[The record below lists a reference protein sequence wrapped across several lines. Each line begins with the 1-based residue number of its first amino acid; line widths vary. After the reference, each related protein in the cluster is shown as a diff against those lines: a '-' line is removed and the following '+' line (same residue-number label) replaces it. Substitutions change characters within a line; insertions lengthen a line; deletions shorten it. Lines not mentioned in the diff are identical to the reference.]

1 MNSQHCVS
9 FEPTLYVH
17 NVSYSG
23 VTLVNHLTYDKRQ
36 ILPILMKRWRGPIS
50 TVLFIEEDQ
59 LRDVAVFILQQ
70 KRFNVIYSLYT
81 RHTSS
86 SSIPYVARKGKRV
99 YYVNGIY
106 PTNTLRNI
114 GIESILTSHYLLLN
128 IDTIPSI
135 NIYDSILENTSL
147 LQNHKNVLLLP
158 VFYSSRRVSQ
168 MVKVMKNYEE
178 LVKLIPSTK
187 AELLKEGELRL
198 YSSHQSDYIQELD
211 DWMGEKGKNA
221 YETQMTK
228 LIEPNGVFRRSV
240 MNPLFNSLFINECRN
255 DYYYMWRLQNDGY
268 SFSTLPQS
276 FGVTL
281 SLPAFTT
288 KSNEEEEQELL
299 SLYTYLINL
308 I

>member
-1 MNSQHCVS
+1 MQIKMNALQCVS
-9 FEPTLYVH
+9 FEPAPCHFFLISFMTRCAQCELQW
-17 NVSYSG
+17 SYSREPFD
-23 VTLVNHLTYDKRQ
+23 VIPRLPLHSSYDRRQ

-59 LRDVAVFILQQ
+59 LRDVAAFILQQ
-70 KRFNVIYSLYT
+70 KRYNVIYSLYI

-86 SSIPYVARKGKRV
+86 SNIPYVARKGKRV

-135 NIYDSILENTSL
+135 NIYDSILENTRL

-178 LVKLIPSTK
+178 L
-187 AELLKEGELRL
+187 
-198 YSSHQSDYIQELD
+198 YSILC
-211 DWMGEKGKNA
+211 
-221 YETQMTK
+221 
-228 LIEPNGVFRRSV
+228 L
-240 MNPLFNSLFINECRN
+240 
-255 DYYYMWRLQNDGY
+255 
-268 SFSTLPQS
+268 
-276 FGVTL
+276 
-281 SLPAFTT
+281 
-288 KSNEEEEQELL
+288 
-299 SLYTYLINL
+299 
-308 I
+308 